1 MNKALL
7 IPFALILC
15 LMLEPVPC
23 HGFDR
28 IDGPEK
34 AELAKAWQ
42 TFLNAVSANDIRTI
56 RNLSA
61 EKIRC
66 LACVDN
72 TDRED
77 EEMTRF
83 RATDPDWYETLY
95 REKIFIPVE
104 VFCEQDYPL
113 VFSEPLKRRMREKT
127 PVFAVEDFD
136 GRKLHV
142 VIVQTSEPGEFSP
155 RDEGVVHLFQ
165 FVKTD
170 HGYRFWGIDTI
181 P

>member
-1 MNKALL
+1 MYKALL

-15 LMLEPVPC
+15 LALEPFPC
-23 HGFDR
+23 RGFDR

-42 TFLNAVSANDIRTI
+42 AFLKAVSTSDIRAF

-61 EKIRC
+61 ETIRC
-66 LACVDN
+66 LSCLDN

-77 EEMTRF
+77 EEMTKF

-95 REKIFIPVE
+95 RERIFIPVE

-113 VFSEPLKRRMREKT
+113 VFSEQLKRKMREKT

-155 RDEGVVHLFQ
+155 RDEGTVQLFQ
-165 FVKTD
+165 FLKTD
-170 HGYRFWGIDTI
+170 NGYKFWGIDTI

>member
-56 RNLSA
+56 RNL
-61 EKIRC
+61 
-66 LACVDN
+66 
-72 TDRED
+72 
-77 EEMTRF
+77 
-83 RATDPDWYETLY
+83 
-95 REKIFIPVE
+95 
-104 VFCEQDYPL
+104 
-113 VFSEPLKRRMREKT
+113 
-127 PVFAVEDFD
+127 
-136 GRKLHV
+136 
-142 VIVQTSEPGEFSP
+142 
-155 RDEGVVHLFQ
+155 
-165 FVKTD
+165 
-170 HGYRFWGIDTI
+170 
-181 P
+181 